1 MSEAGSGPE
10 WWFYH
15 LSRTALEAAAPPLM
29 QKCLEAG
36 WRVLA
41 VSSDAERL
49 ARLDAA
55 LWTFDDASFLPHG
68 RAEAPGL
75 DPARQPVLL
84 AATLDNVNGA
94 EALVLMDGVEA
105 PVEARFRRC
114 MVMFEDA
121 DQDARTIARAQ
132 FKAAKDAGLT
142 TRYFQQTP
150 QGAWA
155 EAGA

>member
-1 MSEAGSGPE
+1 MSEPAAPE

-15 LSRTALEAAAPPLM
+15 LSRTALEEAAAPLM

-41 VSSDAERL
+41 VSPRPERL
-49 ARLDAA
+49 AKLDAV
-55 LWTFDDASFLPHG
+55 LWTFDDNAFLPHG
-68 RAEAPGL
+68 QADAPGL
-75 DPARQPVLL
+75 DAARQPVLL
-84 AATLDNVNGA
+84 TGKLDNANGA
-94 EALVLMDGVEA
+94 EALVLMDGTEA
-105 PVEARFRRC
+105 PVDAPFRRC
-114 MVMFEDA
+114 MVMFEDS
-121 DQDARTIARAQ
+121 DSSTRSKARAQ

-150 QGAWA
+150 KGGWQ